1 VLPRFADLE
10 RRATERVLSSAPTA
24 SRVRVALA
32 VARPA
37 PSPKKPFPKLA
48 PLKDARESIERRARR
63 RVRDATP
70 VHSTILHPAR
80 ADLFHLLQ
88 GRDKPCPLLLAV
100 TQPRLPA
107 AYL

>member
-1 VLPRFADLE
+1 M
-10 RRATERVLSSAPTA
+10 
-24 SRVRVALA
+24 
-32 VARPA
+32 
-37 PSPKKPFPKLA
+37 
-48 PLKDARESIERRARR
+48 
-63 RVRDATP
+63 RDATP